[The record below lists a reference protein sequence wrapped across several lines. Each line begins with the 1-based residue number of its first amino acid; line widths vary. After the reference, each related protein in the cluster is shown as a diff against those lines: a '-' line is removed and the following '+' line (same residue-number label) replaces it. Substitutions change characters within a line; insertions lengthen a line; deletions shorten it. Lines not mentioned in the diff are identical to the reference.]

1 MRELSSRLG
10 WLILLLA
17 VVWIVVF
24 WVTPGPEGWE
34 ESVRIRYDDQVSP
47 GVSYDDGV
55 VGGED
60 AAEEM
65 LMGEP
70 VVTVPPVL
78 EDVESEHL
86 EEVEEASGWGIVP
99 PSARVYLSQ
108 RGDTLEEISR
118 RFYGTTGHWRA
129 IARMNDIDPNRLGPG
144 TRLLIP
150 LDPGNVQG
158 LPEELVE
165 ERTAGETVTV
175 AEESHT
181 EYIVSRGD
189 TLSEIS
195 KALYGRASLW
205 RRIADANPEI
215 DPDRLRLGAV
225 LKIPPPPALDE
236 R

>member
-1 MRELSSRLG
+1 MREMSSRLG

-24 WVTPGPEGWE
+24 WVTPGPDGLD

-47 GVSYDDGV
+47 GVSYGEGSAASEAGGLEQEV
-55 VGGED
+55 V
-60 AAEEM
+60 
-65 LMGEP
+65 EP
-70 VVTVPPVL
+70 AVESVIVL
-78 EDVESEHL
+78 EDVEPEHL
-86 EEVEEASGWGIVP
+86 EDVEEAPGWGIVP
-99 PSARVYLSQ
+99 PSARVYVTQ

-118 RFYGTTGHWRA
+118 RFYGTTVHWRA

-144 TRLLIP
+144 IRVLIP
-150 LDPGNVQG
+150 LDPANVQG
-158 LPEELVE
+158 VPEELVE
-165 ERTAGETVTV
+165 GEGDVEAPV
-175 AEESHT
+175 VVEESYT

-205 RRIADANPEI
+205 RRIADANPEV
-215 DPDRLRLGAV
+215 DPDRLRPGAV
-225 LKIPPPPALDE
+225 LRIPPPPARDE